1 MSSGVRHSLS
11 KEGTFVVSRKDASMF
26 LQRKEGAGILENT
39 MRVSMHNLYRETGVT
54 GIQEAYLGRRWC

>member
-26 LQRKEGAGILENT
+26 LQRKEGDRNSRKYHEGEHAQPLQGNRCDWHSGSI
-39 MRVSMHNLYRETGVT
+39 SG
-54 GIQEAYLGRRWC
+54 